1 MPLAVGE
8 VVVDGWVLGLE
19 LELAGDGDG
28 SEEET
33 QMLDMMRT

>member
-1 MPLAVGE
+1 MSLAVGE

-28 SEEET
+28 SRLVVGGG
-33 QMLDMMRT
+33 QRW